1 MENLI
6 NSIKQSLENRNWYAA
21 LTLALTLPDIA
32 GKIEYPS
39 QRSSRFR
46 YCEWFENFILD
57 YYTSEIGPKKKKTT
71 FLSGRDC
78 YALRCTYL
86 HEGNSEITGQSA
98 RETLNDFQFVA
109 PQENSLIVIHNNRIN
124 DKLQLQVDIFCND
137 IINGIN
143 NWVKTNSDDIK
154 KLERLN
160 SFLTIYEIK

>member
-32 GKIEYPS
+32 GKIEYPT
-39 QRSSRFR
+39 QRSSRNR
-46 YCEWFENFILD
+46 YCEWFDNYILD
-57 YYTSEIGPKKKKTT
+57 YYTAKVGPEKIEII

-78 YALRCTYL
+78 YALRCAYL

-98 RETLNDFQFVA
+98 RDVLDDFQFVA
-109 PQENSLIVIHNNRIN
+109 PLEKNSIVLHNNRIH

-143 NWVKTNSDDIK
+143 NWVATNSDDGR
-154 KLERLN
+154 KLEQLN
-160 SFLTIYEIK
+160 NYLTIYEIK